1 MSGGGCGGGGEEWEG
16 RKTKRWLWGGG
27 RGGGLREGQKEGE
40 MHTSD
45 TRRISLFRMKS
56 RYQSVAGYTSPETEA
71 EGGGAE
77 INRRGKTEE
86 KKIVIITVCFH
97 IPGDKITQIEKQRF

>member
-1 MSGGGCGGGGEEWEG
+1 MGGGGGFGEG
-16 RKTKRWLWGGG
+16 RGDEW
-27 RGGGLREGQKEGE
+27 GLREGEKEGE

-56 RYQSVAGYTSPETEA
+56 RYQSGAGYTSPETEA

-77 INRRGKTEE
+77 INRRGREGEK
-86 KKIVIITVCFH
+86 KKIVIIRVCFH
-97 IPGDKITQIEKQRF
+97 IPGYKITQIEKQRF

>member
-1 MSGGGCGGGGEEWEG
+1 M
-16 RKTKRWLWGGG
+16 L
-27 RGGGLREGQKEGE
+27 EGQKEGE

-56 RYQSVAGYTSPETEA
+56 RYQSGAGYTSPETEA
-71 EGGGAE
+71 EGGGAG

-86 KKIVIITVCFH
+86 EKKTVIITVCFH
-97 IPGDKITQIEKQRF
+97 IPGYKITQIEKQRF

>member
-1 MSGGGCGGGGEEWEG
+1 MSGGGSGSGSGEE
-16 RKTKRWLWGGG
+16 WGGG
-27 RGGGLREGQKEGE
+27 RRRRAVDTGGWRGWGLREGQKEGE

-56 RYQSVAGYTSPETEA
+56 RYQSGAGYTSPETEA

-86 KKIVIITVCFH
+86 KKKNCHNYGVLSY
-97 IPGDKITQIEKQRF
+97 PRLQNNAN